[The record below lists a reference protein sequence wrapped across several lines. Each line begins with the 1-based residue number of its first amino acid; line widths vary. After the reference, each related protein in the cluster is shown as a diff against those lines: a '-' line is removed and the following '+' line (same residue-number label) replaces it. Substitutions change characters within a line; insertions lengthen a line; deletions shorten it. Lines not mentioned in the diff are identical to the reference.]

1 VDDLEARP
9 ATAGDRL
16 DGGSD
21 DAVHV
26 DARVARVRRRA
37 PAAVL
42 GHRPELDGLRGIAVT
57 LVVVFHAGRVL
68 GDTRP
73 RWAATG
79 GFLGVDLF
87 FVLSGFL
94 ITVLLLDEADRR
106 GRVSLGGF
114 AVRRGRRLLPALVAL
129 VAAAAVLAAGGW
141 AYGPDVVRSSVLPA
155 LTFTSNEAMI
165 DGGARAFPHL
175 WSLAIEGQFYV
186 LWAVVVALAVRAPR
200 PHAVLAGLAT
210 AGIVAV
216 GIWRLVRFEQ
226 GDVPYFLYMGTATR
240 LDAPLAGT
248 LVGVA
253 WSTGALARLRGP
265 LAARVA
271 MAGLA
276 VVLVWALVLP
286 DPFDPRLY
294 HGVFSIVAVA
304 AGAAVIGAVRAG
316 PGPLT
321 RVLAW
326 RPLAALGIVSYSLY
340 LWHLPVFEVLRRNT
354 PAWSPAARAVVAVPV
369 ALALAVASYRVVE
382 RPLAKAKQRSSSEP
396 NAYTL

>member
-1 VDDLEARP
+1 VGELDARP
-9 ATAGDRL
+9 ATA
-16 DGGSD
+16 DGRADAETIG
-21 DAVHV
+21 AVHF
-26 DARVARVRRRA
+26 DHRVARVRRGSTGER
-37 PAAVL
+37 L
-42 GHRPELDGLRGIAVT
+42 GHRPELDGLRGIAVA

-68 GDTRP
+68 ADARP

-87 FVLSGFL
+87 FALSGFL
-94 ITVLLLDEADRR
+94 ITVLLLGEADRR

-114 AVRRGRRLLPALVAL
+114 ALRRGRRLLPALVAL

-141 AYGPDVVRSSVLPA
+141 AYAPEVVRSSVVPA
-155 LTFTSNEAMI
+155 LTFTSNQAMI

-186 LWAVVVALAVRAPR
+186 VWAVVVAVAVRAPR

-210 AGIVAV
+210 TGIVAV

-240 LDAPLAGT
+240 FDAPLAGT

-253 WSTGALARLRGP
+253 WSAGALARLRGP
-265 LAARVA
+265 VAARVA
-271 MAGLA
+271 TAGLA
-276 VVLVWALVLP
+276 VVVVWAVVLR
-286 DPFDPRLY
+286 DPFDARLY

-304 AGAAVIGAVRAG
+304 ASAAVLGAVRAE

-354 PAWSPAARAVVAVPV
+354 PAWSPAARALVAVPV
-369 ALALAVASYRVVE
+369 AVALAIASYRVVE
-382 RPLAKAKQRSSSEP
+382 RPLAKAKQRSPSEP